1 MTYLTYVLK
10 VVMIK
15 IFNYFLIL
23 FFISILAAHSK
34 IIKPKETI
42 KPIKVVKIQLEGL
55 KKNDLLY
62 KDNGIEQTWE
72 FAHPS
77 NQRFT
82 GPLSRFKEMIKG
94 ESYSMLL
101 NHISHEIKEIY
112 TDDKSAVY
120 EVTILDN
127 NKKYFKFRWE
137 VEKFLDSGPLKN
149 CWLTTVVSQPIP
161 LGSST

>member
-23 FFISILAAHSK
+23 LFINILASHSK
-34 IIKPKETI
+34 TIKPKETI

-72 FAHPS
+72 FAHP
-77 NQRFT
+77 NNKIFT
-82 GPLSRFKEMIKG
+82 GPLERFKEMIKSD
-94 ESYSMLL
+94 SYKMLL
-101 NHISHEIKEIY
+101 NHKNHKVNEVYSDEK
-112 TDDKSAVY
+112 KAVF
-120 EVTILDN
+120 EVVVMDN
-127 NKKYFKFRWE
+127 EKKYFMFKWQ
-137 VEKFLDSGPLKN
+137 VEKYMKNGPLKN
-149 CWLTTVVSQPIP
+149 CWLTTVVSTPIP
-161 LGSST
+161 LGSSI